1 MRGRNF
7 CLLSLL
13 VLLAALASELS
24 ARGYTDA
31 KPLRFDLYHDYLIVA
46 RGSVGSQN
54 SLNFLVDTGT
64 NPSVLDRRV
73 AQKLHLQ
80 ERPSILAGING
91 RVQAGQATV
100 PSLQF
105 GPIRRENVN
114 MVVTDLSFFSKAI
127 PVPIDGVIG
136 LDIVGQIPFEID
148 YSASR
153 ITFGTVPALKNSLPL
168 EVRGGLAIVSA
179 DLNHL
184 STRLVLD
191 TAASALILFAPPTPA
206 MVSRVNAAA
215 VQQSS
220 SRMGEFERKPV
231 QLRSLSLGQTELREQ
246 PAFVVQKRWA
256 GVEEFDGLM
265 SPALLGITRLAVD
278 TQRGVVEFN
287 R

>member
-13 VLLAALASELS
+13 MLLALASELP

-46 RGSVGSQN
+46 RGAVGSQKG
-54 SLNFLVDTGT
+54 LNFLVDTGT

-105 GPIRRENVN
+105 GPLRRENVN
-114 MVVTDLSFFSKAI
+114 MVVADLSFFSKAI

-136 LDIVGQIPFEID
+136 LDVVGQTRFEID
-148 YSASR
+148 YAASQ
-153 ITFGTVPALKNSLPL
+153 ISFGPIPSLKNSVPL
-168 EVRGGLAIVSA
+168 ELRGGLPIVTA
-179 DLNHL
+179 ELNHL
-184 STRLVLD
+184 STHLVLD
-191 TAASALILFAPPTPA
+191 TAASALIVFAPQTPA
-206 MVSRVNAAA
+206 MVSRVNATA

-231 QLRSLSLGQTELREQ
+231 QLGSLTLGQMELRGQ
-246 PAFVVQKRWA
+246 PAFLLQEPWDRN
-256 GVEEFDGLM
+256 GDFDGLM
-265 SPALLGITRLAVD
+265 SPALLGITRLAID
-278 TQRGVVEFN
+278 AQRGVVEFS

>member
-1 MRGRNF
+1 M
-7 CLLSLL
+7 LL
-13 VLLAALASELS
+13 ALASELP

-46 RGSVGSQN
+46 RGAVGSQKG
-54 SLNFLVDTGT
+54 LNFLVDTGT

-105 GPIRRENVN
+105 GPLRRENVN
-114 MVVTDLSFFSKAI
+114 MVVADLSFFSKAI

-136 LDIVGQIPFEID
+136 LDVVGQTRFEID
-148 YSASR
+148 YAASQ
-153 ITFGTVPALKNSLPL
+153 ISFGPIPSLKNSVPL
-168 EVRGGLAIVSA
+168 ELRGGLPIVTA
-179 DLNHL
+179 ELNHL
-184 STRLVLD
+184 STHLVLD
-191 TAASALILFAPPTPA
+191 TAASALIVFAPQTPA
-206 MVSRVNAAA
+206 MVSRVNATA

-231 QLRSLSLGQTELREQ
+231 QLGNLTFGQMELRGQ
-246 PAFVVQKRWA
+246 PAFLLQKPWDRN
-256 GVEEFDGLM
+256 EDFDGLM
-265 SPALLGITRLAVD
+265 SPALLGITRLAIDV
-278 TQRGVVEFN
+278 QRGVVEFS

>member
-13 VLLAALASELS
+13 MLLALASERP

-46 RGSVGSQN
+46 RGAAGSQKG
-54 SLNFLVDTGT
+54 LNFLVDTGT

-114 MVVTDLSFFSKAI
+114 MVVEDLSFFSKAI

-136 LDIVGQIPFEID
+136 LDVVGQAPFEID
-148 YSASR
+148 YAANQIS
-153 ITFGTVPALKNSLPL
+153 FGPIPSLKNSLPL
-168 EVRGGLAIVSA
+168 ELRAGLPIVSA
-179 DLNHL
+179 ELNHL

-191 TAASALILFAPPTPA
+191 TAASALIVFAPQTPA
-206 MVSRVNAAA
+206 TVSRVNATA

-231 QLRSLSLGQTELREQ
+231 QLGSLTLGQMELRGQ
-246 PAFVVQKRWA
+246 PAFLLQEPWDRN
-256 GVEEFDGLM
+256 GDFDGLM
-265 SPALLGITRLAVD
+265 SPALLGITRLAID
-278 TQRGVVEFN
+278 AQRGVVEFS

>member
-13 VLLAALASELS
+13 MMLALAVEPP
-24 ARGYTDA
+24 ARGYTEG
-31 KPLRFDLYHDYLIVA
+31 KPLRFDLYRDYLIVA

-54 SLNFLVDTGT
+54 ELNFLVDTGT

-91 RVQAGQATV
+91 QVQAGQATV

-105 GPIRRENVN
+105 GPIRRENVS
-114 MVVTDLSFFSKAI
+114 MVVADLSFFSKAI
-127 PVPIDGVIG
+127 PVPIDGVMG
-136 LDIVGQIPFEID
+136 LDVVGQTPFEID
-148 YSASR
+148 YAASQ
-153 ITFGTVPALKNSLPL
+153 ISFGPIPSLKNSVPL
-168 EVRGGLAIVSA
+168 ELRGGLPIVTA
-179 DLNHL
+179 ELNHL
-184 STRLVLD
+184 STHLVLD
-191 TAASALILFAPPTPA
+191 TAASALIVFAPQTPA
-206 MVSRVNAAA
+206 MVSRVNATA

-231 QLRSLSLGQTELREQ
+231 QLGSLTLGQMELRGQ
-246 PAFVVQKRWA
+246 PAFLVQNPWEGK
-256 GVEEFDGLM
+256 EEFNGLM
-265 SPALLGITRLAVD
+265 SPALLGITRLAIDVP
-278 TQRGVVEFN
+278 RGIVEFS

>member
-7 CLLSLL
+7 YLLSLL
-13 VLLAALASELS
+13 TLLALISELP

-46 RGSVGSQN
+46 RGAVGSQKG
-54 SLNFLVDTGT
+54 LNFLVDTGT

-73 AQKLHLQ
+73 AEKLHLQ

-114 MVVTDLSFFSKAI
+114 MVVADLSFFSKAI

-136 LDIVGQIPFEID
+136 LDVVGQTPFEID
-148 YSASR
+148 YAASQ
-153 ITFGTVPALKNSLPL
+153 ISFGPIPSLKNSLPL
-168 EVRGGLAIVSA
+168 ELRGGLPIVSA
-179 DLNHL
+179 ELNHL
-184 STRLVLD
+184 STHLVLD
-191 TAASALILFAPPTPA
+191 TAASALIVFASQTPA
-206 MVSRVNAAA
+206 MVSRVNASA

-231 QLRSLSLGQTELREQ
+231 RLGSLTLGQMELRGQ
-246 PAFVVQKRWA
+246 PAFLLQEPWDRN
-256 GVEEFDGLM
+256 GDFDGLM
-265 SPALLGITRLAVD
+265 SPALLGITRLAID
-278 TQRGVVEFN
+278 PQRGVVEFS

>member
-13 VLLAALASELS
+13 MLLALSTELP
-24 ARGYTDA
+24 ARGYTDG
-31 KPLRFDLYHDYLIVA
+31 KPLRFDLYHDYLIVV
-46 RGSVGSQN
+46 RGAAGSRN
-54 SLNFLVDTGT
+54 GLNFLVDTGT

-114 MVVTDLSFFSKAI
+114 MVVADLSFFSKAI

-136 LDIVGQIPFEID
+136 LDLVGQTPFEID
-148 YSASR
+148 YAASQ
-153 ITFGTVPALKNSLPL
+153 ISFGPIPSLKNSLPL
-168 EVRGGLAIVSA
+168 EVKGGLPIVTA
-179 DLNHL
+179 ELNHL
-184 STRLVLD
+184 STHLVLD
-191 TAASALILFAPPTPA
+191 TAASALIVFAPQTPA
-206 MVSRVNAAA
+206 MVSRVNATS

-231 QLRSLSLGQTELREQ
+231 QLDSLTLGQMELRGQ
-246 PAFVVQKRWA
+246 PAFSLQNPWDRNA
-256 GVEEFDGLM
+256 DFDGLM
-265 SPALLGITRLAVD
+265 SPALLGITRLAID
-278 TQRGVVEFN
+278 AQRGVVEFS

>member
-1 MRGRNF
+1 M
-7 CLLSLL
+7 LL
-13 VLLAALASELS
+13 ALASELP

-46 RGSVGSQN
+46 RGAVGSQKG
-54 SLNFLVDTGT
+54 LNFLVDTGT

-105 GPIRRENVN
+105 GPLRRENVN
-114 MVVTDLSFFSKAI
+114 MVVADLSFFSKAI

-136 LDIVGQIPFEID
+136 LDVVGQTRFEID
-148 YSASR
+148 YAASQ
-153 ITFGTVPALKNSLPL
+153 ISFGPIPSLKNSVPL
-168 EVRGGLAIVSA
+168 ELRGGLPIVTA
-179 DLNHL
+179 ELNHL
-184 STRLVLD
+184 STHLVLD
-191 TAASALILFAPPTPA
+191 TAASALIVFAPQTPA
-206 MVSRVNAAA
+206 MVSRVNATA

-231 QLRSLSLGQTELREQ
+231 QLGSLTLGQMELRGQ
-246 PAFVVQKRWA
+246 PAFLLQEPWDRN
-256 GVEEFDGLM
+256 GDFDGLM
-265 SPALLGITRLAVD
+265 SPALLGITRLAID
-278 TQRGVVEFN
+278 AQRGVVEFS

>member
-13 VLLAALASELS
+13 MLLALASELP

-105 GPIRRENVN
+105 GPIRQENVN
-114 MVVTDLSFFSKAI
+114 MEVADLSFFSKVI

-136 LDIVGQIPFEID
+136 LDVVGQIPFEID

-153 ITFGTVPALKNSLPL
+153 ITFGPIPSLKNSVPL
-168 EVRGGLAIVSA
+168 EVRGGLAIVTA
-179 DLNHL
+179 ELNHL
-184 STRLVLD
+184 STHLVLD
-191 TAASALILFAPPTPA
+191 TAASALIVFAPKTPA
-206 MVSRVNAAA
+206 MVSRVNATA

-231 QLRSLSLGQTELREQ
+231 QLRNLTFGQADLREQ
-246 PAFVVQKRWA
+246 PALLVQNPWQ
-256 GVEEFDGLM
+256 GTEDFDGLM

-278 TQRGVVEFN
+278 TRRGVVEFS

>member
-13 VLLAALASELS
+13 TLLALTSELP
-24 ARGYTDA
+24 ARGNTDA
-31 KPLRFDLYHDYLIVA
+31 KLLRFGLYHDYLIVA
-46 RGSVGSQN
+46 RGAVGSQKG
-54 SLNFLVDTGT
+54 LNFLVDTGT

-114 MVVTDLSFFSKAI
+114 MVVADLSFFSKAI
-127 PVPIDGVIG
+127 PVPIDGVMG
-136 LDIVGQIPFEID
+136 LDVVGQTPFEID
-148 YSASR
+148 YAASE
-153 ITFGTVPALKNSLPL
+153 ISFGPMPSLKNSVPL
-168 EVRGGLAIVSA
+168 ELRGGLPIVTA
-179 DLNHL
+179 ELNHL
-184 STRLVLD
+184 STHFVLD
-191 TAASALILFAPPTPA
+191 TAASALIVFASQTPA
-206 MVSRVNAAA
+206 MVSRVNATA

-220 SRMGEFERKPV
+220 SKMGEFERKPV
-231 QLRSLSLGQTELREQ
+231 QLGSLTLGQMELRGQ
-246 PAFVVQKRWA
+246 PAFLLQKPWDRN
-256 GVEEFDGLM
+256 EDFEGLM
-265 SPALLGITRLAVD
+265 SPALLGITRLTIDV
-278 TQRGVVEFN
+278 QRGVVEFS

>member
-13 VLLAALASELS
+13 MLLALASELP

-31 KPLRFDLYHDYLIVA
+31 KPLRFDLYRDYLIVA
-46 RGSVGSQN
+46 RGSVGSQKG
-54 SLNFLVDTGT
+54 LNFLVDTGA

-105 GPIRRENVN
+105 GPIHRENIN
-114 MVVTDLSFFSKAI
+114 MVVADLSFFSKAI
-127 PVPIDGVIG
+127 PVPIDGVMG
-136 LDIVGQIPFEID
+136 LDVVGQTPFEID
-148 YSASR
+148 YAASQ
-153 ITFGTVPALKNSLPL
+153 ISFGPIPSLKNSVPL
-168 EVRGGLAIVSA
+168 ELRGGLPIVTA
-179 DLNHL
+179 ELNHL
-184 STRLVLD
+184 STHLVLD
-191 TAASALILFAPPTPA
+191 TAASALIVFAPQTPA
-206 MVSRVNAAA
+206 MVSRVNATA

-231 QLRSLSLGQTELREQ
+231 QLGSLTLGQMELRGQ
-246 PAFVVQKRWA
+246 PAFLVQNPWDGK
-256 GVEEFDGLM
+256 EDFNGLM
-265 SPALLGITRLAVD
+265 SPALLGITRLAIDVP
-278 TQRGVVEFN
+278 RGIVEFS

>member
-13 VLLAALASELS
+13 MLLALAIELP

-46 RGSVGSQN
+46 RGSVGSQKG
-54 SLNFLVDTGT
+54 LNFLVDTGA

-114 MVVTDLSFFSKAI
+114 MVVADLSFFSKAI

-136 LDIVGQIPFEID
+136 LDVVGQTPFEID
-148 YSASR
+148 YAASQ
-153 ITFGTVPALKNSLPL
+153 ISFGLIPSLKNSLPL
-168 EVRGGLAIVSA
+168 ELRGGLPIVTA
-179 DLNHL
+179 ELNHL
-184 STRLVLD
+184 STHLVLD
-191 TAASALILFAPPTPA
+191 TAASALIVFAPQTPA
-206 MVSRVNAAA
+206 TVSRVNATA

-231 QLRSLSLGQTELREQ
+231 QLGSLTLGQMELRGQ
-246 PAFVVQKRWA
+246 PAFLLQKPWDRN
-256 GVEEFDGLM
+256 EDFDGLM
-265 SPALLGITRLAVD
+265 SPALLGITRLAID
-278 TQRGVVEFN
+278 AQRGVVEFS

>member
-13 VLLAALASELS
+13 MLLALAIELP

-46 RGSVGSQN
+46 RGSVGSQKG
-54 SLNFLVDTGT
+54 LNFLVDTGA

-114 MVVTDLSFFSKAI
+114 MVVADLSFFSKAI

-136 LDIVGQIPFEID
+136 LDVVGQTPFEID
-148 YSASR
+148 YAASQ
-153 ITFGTVPALKNSLPL
+153 ISFGLIPSLKNSLPL
-168 EVRGGLAIVSA
+168 ELRGGLPIVTA
-179 DLNHL
+179 ELNHL
-184 STRLVLD
+184 STHLVLD
-191 TAASALILFAPPTPA
+191 TAASALIVFAPQTPA
-206 MVSRVNAAA
+206 TVSRVNATA

-231 QLRSLSLGQTELREQ
+231 QLGSLTLGQMELRGQ
-246 PAFVVQKRWA
+246 PAFLLQKPWDRN
-256 GVEEFDGLM
+256 EDFDGLM

-278 TQRGVVEFN
+278 AQRGVVEFS

>member
-13 VLLAALASELS
+13 MLLALASELP

-46 RGSVGSQN
+46 RGAAGSQKG
-54 SLNFLVDTGT
+54 LNFLVDTGT

-114 MVVTDLSFFSKAI
+114 MVVADLSFFSKAI

-136 LDIVGQIPFEID
+136 LDVVGQTRFEID
-148 YSASR
+148 YAASQ
-153 ITFGTVPALKNSLPL
+153 ISFGPIPSLKNSVPL
-168 EVRGGLAIVSA
+168 ELRGGLPIVTA
-179 DLNHL
+179 ELNHL
-184 STRLVLD
+184 STHLVLD
-191 TAASALILFAPPTPA
+191 TAASALIVFAPQTPA
-206 MVSRVNAAA
+206 MVSRVNATA

-231 QLRSLSLGQTELREQ
+231 QLGNLTFGQMELRGQ
-246 PAFVVQKRWA
+246 PAFLLQKPWDRN
-256 GVEEFDGLM
+256 EDFDGLM
-265 SPALLGITRLAVD
+265 SPALLGITRLAIDV
-278 TQRGVVEFN
+278 QRGVVEFS

>member
-13 VLLAALASELS
+13 TLLALASELP

-46 RGSVGSQN
+46 RGAVGSQKG
-54 SLNFLVDTGT
+54 LNFLVDTGT

-100 PSLQF
+100 PTLQF

-114 MVVTDLSFFSKAI
+114 MVVADLSFFSKAI

-136 LDIVGQIPFEID
+136 LDVVGQTPFEID
-148 YSASR
+148 YAASQ
-153 ITFGTVPALKNSLPL
+153 ISFGPIPSLKNSLPL
-168 EVRGGLAIVSA
+168 ELRGGLPIVSA
-179 DLNHL
+179 ELNHL
-184 STRLVLD
+184 STHLVLD
-191 TAASALILFAPPTPA
+191 TAASALIVFAPQTPA
-206 MVSRVNAAA
+206 MVSRVNATA

-231 QLRSLSLGQTELREQ
+231 QLGSLTLGQMELRGQ
-246 PAFVVQKRWA
+246 PAFLLQEPWDRN
-256 GVEEFDGLM
+256 GDFDGLM
-265 SPALLGITRLAVD
+265 SPALLGITRLAID
-278 TQRGVVEFN
+278 AQRGVVEFS

>member
-13 VLLAALASELS
+13 MLLALASELP
-24 ARGYTDA
+24 ARGYTDT

-46 RGSVGSQN
+46 RGSVGSQS

-105 GPIRRENVN
+105 GPIRQENVN
-114 MVVTDLSFFSKAI
+114 MEVADLSFFSKVI

-136 LDIVGQIPFEID
+136 LDVVGQLPFEID

-153 ITFGTVPALKNSLPL
+153 ITFGPIPALKNSLPL
-168 EVRGGLAIVSA
+168 EVRGGLAIVTA
-179 DLNHL
+179 ELNHL
-184 STRLVLD
+184 STHLVLD
-191 TAASALILFAPPTPA
+191 TAASALIVFAPKTPA
-206 MVSRVNAAA
+206 MVSRVSATA
-215 VQQSS
+215 VQPSS

-231 QLRSLSLGQTELREQ
+231 QLRNLTLGQTDLREQ
-246 PAFVVQKRWA
+246 PALLVQNPWQ
-256 GVEEFDGLM
+256 GTEDFEGLM

-278 TQRGVVEFN
+278 TRRGLVEFS